1 MHLFNSS
8 KSDPFRFMG
17 KSFFSFF
24 FILFLYLFSFTN
36 KNKKK
41 KYRIPPTINH
51 IELEVQMEHAIRH
64 MITSLRRNELRLGTE
79 WDDQL
84 SYMLGPA
91 LCQST

>member
-1 MHLFNSS
+1 
-8 KSDPFRFMG
+8 
-17 KSFFSFF
+17 
-24 FILFLYLFSFTN
+24 
-36 KNKKK
+36 
-41 KYRIPPTINH
+41 
-51 IELEVQMEHAIRH
+51 MEHAIRH